1 MYITL
6 EADYAVRIVDCLA
19 QHQMR
24 MDAKSL
30 SAATGVTLRFALK
43 ILRKLVAEGI
53 VRSYKGT
60 QGGYELARPA
70 GEIALGEVIEI
81 VEGPIV
87 ISRCVGDDTFPVSY
101 THLHRRPQRHRCGA
115 VGYFRQKSRP
125 AGLQAVGRVQR
136 PAAAVRQFG
145 LLQRGQ
151 GCAEAGGG
159 G

>member
-53 VRSYKGT
+53 VRSDKGT

-87 ISRCVGDDTFPVSY
+87 ISRCVGDDTFQCSRVEKCACRFNKTY
-101 THLHRRPQRHRCGA
+101 TEIAQLVREHLYA
-115 VGYFRQKSRP
+115 VNFEQ
-125 AGLQAVGRVQR
+125 
-136 PAAAVRQFG
+136 
-145 LLQRGQ
+145 
-151 GCAEAGGG
+151 
-159 G
+159 

>member
-87 ISRCVGDDTFPVSY
+87 ISRCVGHDTF
-101 THLHRRPQRHRCGA
+101 
-115 VGYFRQKSRP
+115 
-125 AGLQAVGRVQR
+125 
-136 PAAAVRQFG
+136 
-145 LLQRGQ
+145 
-151 GCAEAGGG
+151 
-159 G
+159 